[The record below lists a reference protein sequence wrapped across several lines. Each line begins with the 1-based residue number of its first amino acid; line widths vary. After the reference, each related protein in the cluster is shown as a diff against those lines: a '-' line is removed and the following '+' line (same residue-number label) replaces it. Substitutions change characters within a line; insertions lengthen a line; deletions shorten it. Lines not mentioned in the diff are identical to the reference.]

1 MLFYFLASFLSFLPI
16 FYLLLKASLLEIVSI
31 SEFSIAI
38 TNFLCWMISI
48 VCLKY
53 EIIDNEMPSK
63 RIRLFWMSLL
73 IQNTIFFIFHS
84 FSLEKINEFNSFS
97 LFFYEIIIVLLNI
110 FSFLSRMNY
119 KKGLLKTI
127 NSEIQEELLNEKDK
141 LEAKTRAN
149 SILENGDIQE
159 ESISSTEIVNKFMNF
174 YEKEEKL
181 KKSKKILATSSF
193 SSDEENT
200 SPQMKSR
207 SESCCLK
214 NGNILQIL
222 KVDIPKILVSQDS
235 SDDIVILYEIVVSEF
250 KGRKISTIYR
260 KYSEFINF
268 HRKLKEEIKG
278 AKIQDLPNKPNDLG
292 LLSTPCE
299 ADQQLINFRKFALKS
314 YLQNLF
320 NDPKFWG
327 SRNLRDFLALS
338 AEL

>member
-1 MLFYFLASFLSFLPI
+1 
-16 FYLLLKASLLEIVSI
+16 
-31 SEFSIAI
+31 
-38 TNFLCWMISI
+38 MISI

-207 SESCCLK
+207 SE
-214 NGNILQIL
+214 
-222 KVDIPKILVSQDS
+222 V
-235 SDDIVILYEIVVSEF
+235 F
-250 KGRKISTIYR
+250 
-260 KYSEFINF
+260 FNF
-268 HRKLKEEIKG
+268 
-278 AKIQDLPNKPNDLG
+278 
-292 LLSTPCE
+292 
-299 ADQQLINFRKFALKS
+299 
-314 YLQNLF
+314 
-320 NDPKFWG
+320 
-327 SRNLRDFLALS
+327 
-338 AEL
+338 